1 MRPLGM
7 AENEVRSWIGFLW
20 CSFQKRGKRKKNHLG
35 KMGKKRKDASKRD
48 EAVIKKEEG
57 KSATSSG
64 ANAAEAARA
73 PAGGKDNTKASGAGD
88 DEGKAGQQEDV
99 SGSSGGAACMFLFLV
114 LGLVTAAT
122 VMAAYAA
129 EDMQFADMPS
139 EVQSWLETG
148 HYIPVSL

>member
-1 MRPLGM
+1 
-7 AENEVRSWIGFLW
+7 
-20 CSFQKRGKRKKNHLG
+20 
-35 KMGKKRKDASKRD
+35 MGKKRKDASKRD

-139 EVQSWLETG
+139 EVQSWSRLRKLSQTASQTPQLPARCD
-148 HYIPVSL
+148 HFKHFPLQ